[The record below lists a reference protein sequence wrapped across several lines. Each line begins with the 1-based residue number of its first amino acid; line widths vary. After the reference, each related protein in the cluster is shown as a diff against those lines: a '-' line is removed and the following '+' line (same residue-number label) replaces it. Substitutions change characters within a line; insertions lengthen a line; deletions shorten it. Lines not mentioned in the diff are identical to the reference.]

1 MRGTATT
8 RTGSGTKIW
17 KAGCGSS
24 PQRAADGARGR
35 VERPRDQQRCERE
48 GQLEGEADQ
57 ERGLHDDRPRHVTG
71 MREPLGEL
79 LDDERDRRQQDDQ
92 R

>member
-24 PQRAADGARGR
+24 RSARPTARAAESSAHAISSAASAN
-35 VERPRDQQRCERE
+35 

>member
-17 KAGCGSS
+17 KAGRGRL
-24 PQRAADGARGR
+24 PRAPADGSRGR
-35 VERPRDQQRCERE
+35 VEQPRE
-48 GQLEGEADQ
+48 Q
-57 ERGLHDDRPRHVTG
+57 ERGERERQLEQQSEQEGRLHDDRPRDVTG
-71 MREPLGEL
+71 VHESLGEL
-79 LDDERDRRQQDDQ
+79 LDDERDRRQKDDQ